1 MSMVPDPAAGSSGD
15 RPATGTPAYGTPS
28 VPYGSPLVYVGVQDR
43 LDGTDLR
50 PQVWDEVRTRSL
62 LMAFDGRVLEIF
74 GDLRLG
80 PSAGV
85 FGTVGPSG
93 NPSVHE
99 SLRFHVG
106 RLRFMVDGPD
116 REGRRTLVL
125 RILDEYSMSFTVEVM
140 TKTKMG
146 SYNSRLPRFEADEW
160 AVVGPFLSRVAAAC
174 QRWG

>member
-1 MSMVPDPAAGSSGD
+1 MSMVPDPAAGPSGD
-15 RPATGTPAYGTPS
+15 RPATETPAYGTPP
-28 VPYGSPLVYVGVQDR
+28 VPYGSLPVHHGVQDR
-43 LDGTDLR
+43 TDLG

-80 PSAGV
+80 PSGGV

-93 NPSVHE
+93 GPSVHE

-106 RLRFMVDGPD
+106 NLRFVVDGPD
-116 REGRRTLVL
+116 REGRRTLLL
-125 RILDEYSMSFTVEVM
+125 RVVDEYSISFSVEVM

-146 SYNSRLPRFEADEW
+146 AYASRLPRFEADEW
-160 AVVGPFLSRVAAAC
+160 FTVGPFLSRVTAAC
-174 QRWG
+174 QRWA